1 MSFST
6 KSGWL
11 EGFNSLTQLV
21 KTQVTN
27 NHIGIIGDSITAACS
42 SAASGTESNGYLC
55 HALAMS
61 GQAYVFK
68 HEYNFGQGGQ
78 TSADVLLRI
87 NAPAL
92 SYPDTFIL
100 AIGTNDRGSANLT
113 AEQTIRNITKI
124 IRQLRSAGKVVIVC
138 TPNPRGESTYP
149 SNRLSGQQ
157 LANHLQVRRWILQ
170 LKEANVY
177 PVDTWKYL
185 VNPTSSTADAK
196 LTYTSDGLHNLQLGA
211 FYQGKAISEV
221 LNVVKPLVTVL
232 PVSNA
237 DIYNS
242 ITNISGSITTNPMM
256 FTTPSGGVTAVA
268 ASGTYTFTGTH
279 TDGQTITIGSTT
291 YTLKTAL
298 STAPTVANE
307 VLRSSTNSSMVSR
320 LVNAINGGSGSGTNY
335 SVGTVANTQ
344 VSAVIAT
351 DTSAFTVTALATG
364 TAGNSIATTDTVTNG
379 AWGNATLT
387 GGVTGTAGTTNVLA
401 DDWSSTKATGT
412 TAVTLTYSYVTTATG
427 NWTQVVIAGGPTT
440 ANAAVDIARQ
450 ISLHTN
456 MVVGSDYEGVVE
468 FEVDAGASGIES
480 LQLGLYVT
488 DGTISTTLW
497 DCDRYQ
503 APSVLPAVAHSGVRR
518 TPVVKAIA
526 NMTDARLRLSC
537 YLPNATSPSATIRF
551 RAMSARMAV

>member
-1 MSFST
+1 MAFNT
-6 KSGWL
+6 KAGWV
-11 EGFNSLTQLV
+11 EGLNSITQSV
-21 KTQVTN
+21 KTLVTN

-42 SAASGTESNGYLC
+42 SDTSGTESNGYLA

-68 HEYNFGQGGQ
+68 HEYNFGIGGQ
-78 TSADVLLRI
+78 TSADVLLRTD
-87 NAPAL
+87 APIA
-92 SYPDTFIL
+92 SYPNTFIL

-113 AEQTIRNITKI
+113 AEQTIYNISKI
-124 IRQLRSAGKVVIVC
+124 IKRLRTAGKIVVVC

-157 LANHLQVRRWILQ
+157 LANHMQVRRWILQ
-170 LKEANVY
+170 LKQANVY
-177 PVDTWKYL
+177 SVDTWKYL
-185 VNPTSSTADAK
+185 VDPLSSTADAK

-211 FYQGKAISEV
+211 FYQGKAIAEV
-221 LNVVKPLVTVL
+221 LSVIKPLVSVL

-237 DIYNS
+237 DLYNAT
-242 ITNISGSITTNPMM
+242 TNVSGSITTNPMM
-256 FTTPSGGVTAVA
+256 LTTPSGGTTAVA

-298 STAPTVANE
+298 STGPTVANE

-320 LVNAINGGSGSGTNY
+320 LVNAINGGSGLGTNY
-335 SVGTVANTQ
+335 STGTVANTQ

-351 DTSAFTVTALATG
+351 DTSAFTVTALSTG

-379 AWGNATLT
+379 AWGAATLA
-387 GGVTGTAGTTNVLA
+387 GGVAAAAGNTNVLA
-401 DDWSSTKATGT
+401 DGYTSSKATGT
-412 TAVTLTYSYVTTATG
+412 TAVTLAYSYVTTATG

-440 ANAAVDIARQ
+440 AAAAVDIARQ
-450 ISLHTN
+450 ISIHTN

-468 FEVDAGASGIES
+468 FEVDVGASGLES

-497 DCDRYQ
+497 DCDRYTV
-503 APSVLPAVAHSGVRR
+503 PSVLPAVAHAGIRR
-518 TPVVKAIA
+518 TPPVKAIA

-537 YLPNATSPSATIRF
+537 YLPNTTSPSATIRF
-551 RAMSARMAV
+551 RAMSARQAI

>member
-1 MSFST
+1 MPFNT
-6 KSGWL
+6 KSGWI
-11 EGFNSLTQLV
+11 EGVTSLTHSV

-42 SAASGTESNGYLC
+42 SDTSGTESNGYLC
-55 HALAMS
+55 HALAQC
-61 GQAYVFK
+61 GQLYVYK
-68 HEYNFGQGGQ
+68 HSYNFGIGGQ
-78 TSADVLLRI
+78 TSADVLLRTK
-87 NAPAL
+87 AFCE

-100 AIGTNDRGSANLT
+100 AIGTNDRGSANMT
-113 AEQTIRNITKI
+113 AEQTIKNITKI
-124 IRQLRSAGKVVIVC
+124 IKRLRDAQKIVLVC
-138 TPNPRGESTYP
+138 TPNPRGDSTYP

-157 LANHLQVRRWILQ
+157 LANHMQVRRWILQ

-185 VNPTSSTADAK
+185 VNPTSATADAK

-211 FYQGKAISEV
+211 FYQGKAIGEV
-221 LNVVKPLVTVL
+221 LSVIKPLVGVL

-237 DIYNS
+237 DLYDAT
-242 ITNISGSITTNPMM
+242 TNVSGSITTNPMM
-256 FTTPSGGVTAVA
+256 FTTPSGGTTAVA
-268 ASGTYTFTGTH
+268 ASGTFTFTGTH

-307 VLRSSTNSSMVSR
+307 ILRSSTNSTMVSR
-320 LVNAINGGSGSGTNY
+320 IVNAINGGSGSGTNY

-379 AWGNATLT
+379 AWSAATLL
-387 GGVTGTAGTTNVLA
+387 GGVTGVAGNTNVLA
-401 DDWSSTKATGT
+401 DGYTSTKATGT
-412 TAVTLTYSYVTTATG
+412 TAVTLSYSSVTTATG
-427 NWTQVVIAGGPTT
+427 NWTQCVIAGGPTT

-450 ISLHTN
+450 ISIHTN
-456 MVVGSDYEGVVE
+456 MIAGNNYEGVVE
-468 FEVDAGASGIES
+468 FEIDAGATNVES

-503 APSVLPAVAHSGVRR
+503 SPSVLPSVAHSGVRR
-518 TPVVKAIA
+518 TPPVTALA
-526 NMTDARLRLSC
+526 NMTDARLRLTC

-551 RAMSARMAV
+551 RAMSARMVV